1 MANRLSL
8 HQFLPPLIPPFQGG
22 KQEYLVPS
30 PLQGGATALGGSAD
44 LFAQRLRQEKQVA
57 LGLGRGKTYAA

>member
-44 LFAQRLRQEKQVA
+44 LNQVA